1 MSVLRLRRVRVLDE
15 CVDLVLEFDVGDAP
29 DAARRG
35 TAAERLLEWLPGLAR
50 HRCSTEVDRPFTE
63 EMRDTEVPHLFEHVV
78 LEVMACAGS
87 PRTVAGHTVWRR
99 GEGAFR
105 VSIFDDDD
113 AVCAGAARLALS
125 LIEHALGDGAPV
137 DIHARI
143 AEVSALRTTPN
154 RQPGAIDPR

>member
-1 MSVLRLRRVRVLDE
+1 MSVLRLRCVRVLDE
-15 CVDLVLEFDVGDAP
+15 RVDLVLAFDAEDAP
-29 DAARRG
+29 DVARRG
-35 TAAERLLEWLPGLAR
+35 AAAERLLEWLPGLAR
-50 HRCSTEVDRPFTE
+50 HRCSTEVDRPFTQ
-63 EMRDTEVPHLFEHVV
+63 EMRDTEMPHLFEHVV

-99 GEGAFR
+99 GEDVFR

-137 DIHARI
+137 DVHARI
-143 AEVSALRTTPN
+143 ADVAALRAKPN

>member
-1 MSVLRLRRVRVLDE
+1 M
-15 CVDLVLEFDVGDAP
+15 LEFDSGDTP
-29 DAARRG
+29 DAVRRD
-35 TAAERLLEWLPGLAR
+35 TAAERLLEWLPGLAQ
-50 HRCSTEVDRPFTE
+50 HRCSTDAVRPFTQ

-78 LEVMACAGS
+78 LEVMARAGS

-99 GEGAFR
+99 GDDAFR

-113 AVCAGAARLALS
+113 AVCAGAARLALA

-143 AEVSALRTTPN
+143 ADVAALRSKPN